1 MSKKIIRTKEEMR
14 LLTNKRSAIQRQKFP
29 ERFKRQWDKY
39 YAKLRL
45 EVLTHYSGGKPKCA
59 CCGEEEIKFLTIDHI
74 NGGGRKDRE
83 ENGKGTMMYRRLR
96 KTGYPKGY
104 QVLCYNCNCAK
115 GAYGKCPHKH

>member
-14 LLTNKRSAIQRQKFP
+14 LLTNKRSAIQRERFP
-29 ERFKRQWDKY
+29 DRFKRQWKKY
-39 YAKLRL
+39 HAKLRL

-74 NGGGRKDRE
+74 NGDGKEDRA
-83 ENGKGTMMYRRLR
+83 ENGRGTAIYRRLR
-96 KTGYPKGY
+96 KLGYPKGY

-115 GAYGKCPHKH
+115 GAYGKCPHKN